1 MCRLVTQVT
10 EIGCHSAGGA
20 PGQSGAGQYRTGPG
34 AHHPATQPA
43 DAVGQLDVFVDG
55 DVGESTGREV
65 HVTAH
70 AHVRPVDVAVTVDEV
85 VALVPGEEE
94 LWW

>member
-1 MCRLVTQVT
+1 MMEPSIPVCRLVAQVT

-20 PGQSGAGQYRTGPG
+20 PGQSGSGQYRTDSG
-34 AHHPATQPA
+34 AYHPTTQSA

-65 HVTAH
+65 TEL
-70 AHVRPVDVAVTVDEV
+70 RPGRR
-85 VALVPGEEE
+85 P
-94 LWW
+94 W